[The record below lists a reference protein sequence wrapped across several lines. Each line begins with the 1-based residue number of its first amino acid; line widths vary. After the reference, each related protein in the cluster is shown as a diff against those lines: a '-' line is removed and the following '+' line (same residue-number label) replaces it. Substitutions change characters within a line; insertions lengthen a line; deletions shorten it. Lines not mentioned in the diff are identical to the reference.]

1 MRTFR
6 VILTRSYSV
15 VVKAS
20 DVEQAKHVAEF
31 YTSHIKDIS
40 IDKDRKTF
48 KFSIEEI
55 ECAVNE
61 ALAAEEV
68 KNKL

>member
-1 MRTFR
+1 MKTFK

-15 VVKAS
+15 VVKADS
-20 DVEQAKHVAEF
+20 QEQAKHVAEF

-40 IDKDRKTF
+40 IDNDRKKF

-55 ECAVNE
+55 ECVMNE
-61 ALAAEEV
+61 SFEAEEL
-68 KNKL
+68 KNK